1 MRLSECLC
9 EIIGRPSCALIRQS
23 GISSIVC
30 CGGFAAAFASKPARQ
45 IFDPVA
51 SPQVLR
57 KIAVAQHDARS
68 KLRSLVDPGF
78 APQHEKQAA
87 SDDAVAR
94 AVQHCEGFGQ
104 GHCVVLA
111 VNGDIRR
118 PYKLIGDEQ
127 ASLPQ

>member
-1 MRLSECLC
+1 MRHILMCALVATFALAGCAGPNHTQPNGEPIYISRQVETHLKSYLRMMGAGREGAFAVSEKGTVGFFTYCSASEC
-9 EIIGRPSCALIRQS
+9 RSQAN
-23 GISSIVC
+23 
-30 CGGFAAAFASKPARQ
+30 FAN
-45 IFDPVA
+45 
-51 SPQVLR
+51 
-57 KIAVAQHDARS
+57 
-68 KLRSLVDPGF
+68 
-78 APQHEKQAA
+78 E
-87 SDDAVAR
+87 